1 MIVQDLVESRFPDK
15 CLQRTGK
22 ILAHAFERGARL
34 GWSVYSEFRKYMSKL
49 VTLAA
54 QSVVDDKLVQP
65 QLNLHS
71 MVTLILPIVI
81 KHNRVTQLEEIT

>member
-1 MIVQDLVESRFPDK
+1 LKGGSLTNACKEQAKYWPMLSKEGRE
-15 CLQRTGK
+15 G
-22 ILAHAFERGARL
+22 

-54 QSVVDDKLVQP
+54 QSVADDKLVQP

-71 MVTLILPIVI
+71 MVTLILPIAI
-81 KHNRVTQLEEIT
+81 KHNKVTQLKEIM